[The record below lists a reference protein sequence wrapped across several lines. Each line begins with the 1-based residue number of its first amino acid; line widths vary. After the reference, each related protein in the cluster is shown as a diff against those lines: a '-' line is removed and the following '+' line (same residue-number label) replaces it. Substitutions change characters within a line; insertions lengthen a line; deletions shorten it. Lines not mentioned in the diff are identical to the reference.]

1 MKKRGAGW
9 LDSVQQDLHEAAAG
23 AAGEFGCIWSR
34 KVSMIRTCVLA
45 VLSMSIS
52 LPASAQQYSARH
64 DGDVV
69 QLEDTKNQTIVSIM
83 PSIGN
88 QAFEMKVK
96 GHNVLRWTY
105 ASVADFQSRPGSS
118 GIPFLAPWADRLDE
132 QAFYANGKRYAFDMS
147 LGNVRGAMPIHGF
160 LTTNNQ
166 WQVVEVRADGK
177 SAWVTSKLDFFRQPL
192 WMKQF
197 PFAHAITMTYRLQEG
212 VLEVDT
218 SIVNM
223 SAEPMPVS
231 VGFHPYFKLTD
242 STRDEW
248 TFSVPAKT
256 HWILAPTKVP
266 TGETEPVEHLFPN
279 PQSAALKDYNLD
291 DVFTDLV
298 RDEQGLAHV
307 RLEGHKQRLE
317 ILLGPNWRGLVVW
330 APNPAGTG
338 RGSNALSPN
347 PPARGAVPPPNAS
360 AQAGRGNQ
368 GGGRGGPAPDPN
380 FICFEPLAGIINGL
394 NLAHK
399 GLYKDLQHIQPGGT
413 WQASFWIRP
422 SGF

>member
-1 MKKRGAGW
+1 MRMYQLHRGK
-9 LDSVQQDLHEAAAG
+9 
-23 AAGEFGCIWSR
+23 FGLRLSFFPVALCLFP
-34 KVSMIRTCVLA
+34 CLA
-45 VLSMSIS
+45 PAFS
-52 LPASAQQYSARH
+52 LFPFASSPSAAQQYTARRVN
-64 DGDVV
+64 DVV
-69 QLEDTKNQTIVSIM
+69 QLEDAKHQTVVSIM

-88 QAFEMKVK
+88 QAFEMQVK

-105 ASVADFQSRPGSS
+105 ASIADFQARPGSA
-118 GIPFLAPWADRLDE
+118 GVPFLAPWADRLDE
-132 QAFYANGKRYAFDMS
+132 QAFYANGKRYAFDME

-160 LTTNNQ
+160 LTTAPH
-166 WQVVEVRADGK
+166 WQVAEVKADDK
-177 SAWVTSKLDFFRQPL
+177 SAWVTSTLDFYRQPA

-197 PFAHAITMTYRLQEG
+197 PFAHRITMIYRLQEG

-218 SIVNM
+218 SIANM

-266 TGETEPVEHLFPN
+266 TGETEPAERLFPN

-298 RDEQGLAHV
+298 RDDQGRARAVLQG
-307 RLEGHKQRLE
+307 RKQKLE

-330 APNPAGTG
+330 APNPSGAGL
-338 RGSNALSPN
+338 GSNAFSPN
-347 PPARGAVPPPNAS
+347 TPARGSAPPAGAAQGAS
-360 AQAGRGNQ
+360 QA
-368 GGGRGGPAPDPN
+368 GGRGGASRDPD

-399 GLYKDLQHIQPGGT
+399 GLYKELQYIQPGGT